1 MGHGLKP
8 LRIRLSL
15 QRSERL
21 GGGIAELDL
30 MRGEAVQAISVAA
43 VAARA
48 EIALLPDLLLDGG
61 ALLLDLLLDMLS
73 PLPFSLGAFPTAK
86 GSLVPGTARPPV
98 SPSSVSCASP
108 NGACGTWRSLPL
120 RRRAW
125 FAAATGRDSH
135 G

>member
-48 EIALLPDLLLDGG
+48 EIALLRDL
-61 ALLLDLLLDMLS
+61 
-73 PLPFSLGAFPTAK
+73 
-86 GSLVPGTARPPV
+86 
-98 SPSSVSCASP
+98 CAVL
-108 NGACGTWRSLPL
+108 ACACLWLPL
-120 RRRAW
+120 
-125 FAAATGRDSH
+125 TSEH
-135 G
+135 

>member
-21 GGGIAELDL
+21 GGGIAELDS

-48 EIALLPDLLLDGG
+48 EIALLPHLLLDGG
-61 ALLLDLLLDMLS
+61 ALFLDLLLDLS
-73 PLPFSLGAFPTAK
+73 SRLRFLAFPWCDA
-86 GSLVPGTARPPV
+86 GRWLAQHARLRHPRD
-98 SPSSVSCASP
+98 A
-108 NGACGTWRSLPL
+108 GRGLAQHALLLPTL
-120 RRRAW
+120 EI
-125 FAAATGRDSH
+125 
-135 G
+135 